1 MSEVNTYRPQATG
14 VQHHFFITGQIKGAD
29 NYLDL
34 IECLYSATP
43 KDEII
48 LHINT
53 PGGDLDATIQIVNGI
68 RSCAGVVI
76 GIADGIVAS
85 AGTII
90 FFSSHS
96 LVVQPFS
103 YFMFHDGSEATI
115 GKINDNLAQ
124 VTFMSKFLA
133 NLFMEV
139 YTPFFSK
146 AEVTKILNGK
156 DLWLTSDEIV
166 ERITKVVGE
175 EEVE

>member
-14 VQHHFFITGQIKGAD
+14 VQHHFYITGAIKEAEH
-29 NYLDL
+29 YLDL

-43 KDEII
+43 SDEII
-48 LHINT
+48 LHLNT
-53 PGGDLDATIQIVNGI
+53 PGGDLDTTIQIINGI
-68 RSCAGVVI
+68 RSCAGVVV

-85 AGTII
+85 AGTVI
-90 FFSSHS
+90 FFSCHS

-103 YFMFHDGSEATI
+103 YFMFHDGSEAAM

-139 YTPFFSK
+139 YVPFFSK

-166 ERITKVVGE
+166 ERITKVVEAE
-175 EEVE
+175 EAE